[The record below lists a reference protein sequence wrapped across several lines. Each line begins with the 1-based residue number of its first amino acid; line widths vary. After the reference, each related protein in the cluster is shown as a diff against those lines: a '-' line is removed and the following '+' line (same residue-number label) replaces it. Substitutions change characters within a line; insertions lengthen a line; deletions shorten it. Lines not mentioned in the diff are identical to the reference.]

1 MKSELN
7 KGVKTKGFGIEF
19 AKSNLQMSCLACT
32 DSFYMFEMLVSYI
45 FPFGV
50 SRTVWNAL
58 LMGKR
63 HNQLI

>member
-7 KGVKTKGFGIEF
+7 KEAKTEAFGIEF
-19 AKSNLQMSCLACT
+19 TKSNLQMACHACT
-32 DSFYMFEMLVSYI
+32 DSFSMFEMPVSYI
-45 FPFGV
+45 FSLGV